1 MKKYLFLA
9 LFTCGTSVA
18 SMGAVRDQPAS
29 KSANETAITKRP
41 FTKIKEKIV
50 AFFDFQ
56 CINVTYSCGET
67 GVVCGSTGTEI
78 GSTALMF
85 DKIVCGG

>member
-1 MKKYLFLA
+1 MKKYLILA

-18 SMGAVRDQPAS
+18 SMGAVHDQSAS
-29 KSANETAITKRP
+29 KSANKKAITKKP
-41 FTKIKEKIV
+41 FAKIKEKTDS
-50 AFFDFQ
+50 FFDFQ

-67 GVVCGSTGTEI
+67 GVVCGSTGSEI